1 MNYLS
6 ACSGIGCDTLA
17 APENWHCIGHSEIA
31 PFPAAVLDHRW
42 PSVTN
47 FGDLNDYQN
56 WKLPAQPDIIVGGTP
71 CQSFSTAGTKRGLDD
86 PRGQLTIKYFE
97 MVAHFR
103 PRWFIWENVP
113 NALNTALPPVINEIT
128 ERGYCCA
135 WRILDSLGFG
145 VPQRRRRLFVVGYLG
160 DRWQKPASVL
170 FDGARGGW
178 VPKARDAGK
187 DASEVQGSPD
197 RVYQPH
203 RIDRRIDGRPYAGTL
218 QSQMGERG
226 NSVPMVYHP
235 HGNDCRIDEGEAT
248 GTLTATM
255 GEGGGNVPIVY
266 SQTRQRGR
274 NEFSAGDSAGTLMA
288 SMHKSDSKPIVY
300 CPGAANQNR
309 NVGGAVHKQDHLGC
323 LDTKGGVGGA
333 TKAVVYCPGGSN
345 RKGAVHEQDYMSS
358 LDTRGAAGGAAKA
371 TVYASQRFDSC
382 KESDNATTLRAHVP
396 DCTHADIHY
405 DQGGLRFLTPEE
417 CERLMGIPTGHTRI
431 PWRGRPAEECPNGH
445 RYRAI
450 GNGMVVDLARWLF
463 GRIDFVDGIS
473 SSQP

>member
-6 ACSGIGCDTLA
+6 ACSGIGCDHLG

-56 WKLPAQPDIIVGGTP
+56 WKLPAQPDIIIGGTP
-71 CQSFSTAGTKRGLDD
+71 CQSFSTAGAKRGFDD

-97 MVAHFR
+97 MVTR
-103 PRWFIWENVP
+103 ILPRWFVWENVP
-113 NALNTALPPVINEIT
+113 HAISEALPLVVDALT
-128 ERGYCCA
+128 ESGYSCA
-135 WRILDSLGFG
+135 WRIFDSLGFG
-145 VPQRRRRLFVVGYLG
+145 VPQRRRRLFVIGHLG
-160 DRWQKPASVL
+160 DWRRAAAVL
-170 FDGARGGW
+170 FDGRGSGW
-178 VPKARDAGK
+178 IPKSRDTGK
-187 DASEVQGSPD
+187 DAAGVPGSLN
-197 RVYQPH
+197 RAYQPH
-203 RIDRRIDGRPYAGTL
+203 RIDRRIDGRPHVGTL

-235 HGNDCRIDEGEAT
+235 HGNDCRIDEAEAT

-255 GEGGGNVPIVY
+255 GKGGGNVPIVY

-274 NEFSAGDSAGTLMA
+274 NEFSAGDSAATLMS
-288 SMHKSDSKPIVY
+288 SMHKSDSKPMVY
-300 CPGAANQNR
+300 CPGGSPGDRNR
-309 NVGGAVHKQDHLGC
+309 GGVIHKQDYMGC
-323 LDTKGGVGGA
+323 LDGKGGVGGA
-333 TKAVVYCPGGSN
+333 TKAV
-345 RKGAVHEQDYMSS
+345 
-358 LDTRGAAGGAAKA
+358 
-371 TVYASQRFDSC
+371 VYASQRFDSC

-431 PWRGRPAEECPNGH
+431 PWRGKPADQCPTGH
-445 RYRAI
+445 RYQAI
-450 GNGMVVDLARWLF
+450 GNGMVVDLAGWLF
-463 GRIDFVDGIS
+463 RRIDFADGITY
-473 SSQP
+473 PEPRP